1 MRFLTATIPAPHSV
15 ENMNLDHTPLQLRPT
30 TLTLTLTLTLDP
42 APPPAAPLT
51 MERFLALRAAIAFAR
66 RIHEGQQ
73 RMSGCAFVSHPLAV
87 LQILLSADTSLPR
100 EAYVAGLLHDALE
113 DGQANS
119 RELRSL
125 FGKEVEAAVRAL
137 SRPEK
142 PHSGFAPAGATPRFC
157 LFDQSESRTDHERE
171 YLAQMV
177 LANELIPYVL
187 LIKMA
192 DRLHNV
198 ETSHFLSPERSRAL
212 LSETA
217 TLYLPAFQAGEPR
230 QKRFPEA
237 YRTLLQLLETSVES
251 RMRSTKVVGLPAK
264 QEEQAAGSRSGNFL

>member
-1 MRFLTATIPAPHSV
+1 
-15 ENMNLDHTPLQLRPT
+15 MNLDHTPLLRLGAAESRRKLLPT
-30 TLTLTLTLTLDP
+30 TLSLTLTLDP
-42 APPPAAPLT
+42 SPPPAAPLT

-66 RIHEGQQ
+66 RTHEGQQ

-87 LQILLSADTSLPR
+87 LQILLSADANLPR

-113 DGQANS
+113 DGQASS

-142 PHSGFAPAGATPRFC
+142 PHS
-157 LFDQSESRTDHERE
+157 ESRTNHERE
-171 YLAQMV
+171 YLSQMI

-198 ETSHFLSPERSRAL
+198 ETAHFLSPERSRAL
-212 LSETA
+212 LTETA
-217 TLYLPAFQAGEPR
+217 TLYLPAFQAEESR
-230 QKRFPEA
+230 QKRFLEA
-237 YRTLLQLLETSVES
+237 YRTLLRLLEG
-251 RMRSTKVVGLPAK
+251 ST
-264 QEEQAAGSRSGNFL
+264 ENRI

>member
-1 MRFLTATIPAPHSV
+1 
-15 ENMNLDHTPLQLRPT
+15 MNLDHTSLQLRPT
-30 TLTLTLTLTLDP
+30 TPTPTLALTLTLTLDP
-42 APPPAAPLT
+42 APLT

-66 RIHEGQQ
+66 RTHEGQQ

-87 LQILLSADTSLPR
+87 LQILLSASANLPR

-113 DGQANS
+113 DGQASS

-137 SRPEK
+137 SRTKK
-142 PHSGFAPAGATPRFC
+142 PH
-157 LFDQSESRTDHERE
+157 SESRTDLSAMSSRPNGHERE
-171 YLAQMV
+171 YLSQMV

-198 ETSHFLSPERSRAL
+198 ETAHFLPPERSHAL

-217 TLYLPAFQAGEPR
+217 TLYLPIFQAEEPR
-230 QKRFPEA
+230 QKHFQEA
-237 YRTLLQLLETSVES
+237 YKTLLRLLEKSV
-251 RMRSTKVVGLPAK
+251 
-264 QEEQAAGSRSGNFL
+264 SGQV